1 MPIDNENSPSA
12 KRCFVIMGFGKK
24 TDFATG
30 RILDL
35 NKSYKLLIKPVV
47 ENKGLVCIRADEI
60 LYAGS
65 IDYQM
70 YKELLDAD
78 LVIADLS
85 TANVNAFYELG
96 VRHALRRRT
105 TIVISED
112 KYSYPFDLNHIK
124 ITSYTHLGEAIDYEE
139 VLRFQQVLGDTID
152 SVLKVDED
160 DSPVYS
166 FLRELTPPLL
176 KTNASGG
183 NGFKKESINSLNRNA
198 GEDENLNRALA
209 ENTTLGLLIDQGENA
224 LQKRNYP
231 VAKSLFQSAVA
242 VYKAE
247 SKDDSNQDSYLIQRL
262 AFATYKSKLP
272 DYVSSLHEAKSLLE
286 KLDLDRTNDTETVS
300 LAGRVEKKLFEKGQG
315 EQHLANA
322 IQFYQRG
329 YFLLHNR
336 YHGINLAFL
345 FNKRVETSIY
355 NTPEDKIADMVF
367 ANRVRRQVLEM
378 CENDWNAITDRK
390 NRIALKSMG
399 GNAAYLSDYNVADE
413 DEQMFWIQVNKA
425 ECHYAL
431 GEMEEYKKAVAQ
443 AKQIQH
449 DDWMLAAFEKQF
461 SDLHSLLKKFGYML
475 NPPWKVE

>member
-1 MPIDNENSPSA
+1 MPADNENKPA
-12 KRCFVIMGFGKK
+12 PKRCFVIMGFGKK

-47 ENKGLVCIRADEI
+47 ESKGIICIRADEI
-60 LYAGS
+60 LHSGS

-70 YKELLDAD
+70 YKELYNAD

-96 VRHALRRRT
+96 IRHALKKRC

-112 KYSYPFDLNHIK
+112 KYQYPFDLNHVK
-124 ITSYTHLGEAIDYEE
+124 ITSYCHLGEAIDYEE
-139 VLRFQQVLGDTID
+139 VERFRDVLGKTID
-152 SVLKVDED
+152 TVLQIEEP

-166 FLRELTPPLL
+166 HFPVLKPPKL
-176 KTNASGG
+176 KTEISETN
-183 NGFKKESINSLNRNA
+183 
-198 GEDENLNRALA
+198 NLNRGIQNSNSDEEDLFAA
-209 ENTTLGLLIDQGENA
+209 VAKATDNPTLGYLIEEGENA
-224 LQKRNYP
+224 LKQRNYP
-231 VAKSLFQSAVA
+231 VAKSLFQSAVV

-247 SKDDSNQDSYLIQRL
+247 SKNDSNQDSYLIQRL
-262 AFATYKSKLP
+262 AFATYKAKLP
-272 DYVSSLHEAKSLLE
+272 DYIASLHEAKSLLE

-345 FNKRVETSIY
+345 FNKRVESSIY
-355 NTPEDKIADMVF
+355 ITPEDKIADMVF

-399 GNAAYLSDYNVADE
+399 GNAAYLSDFNVADE

-425 ECHYAL
+425 ECHFAL
-431 GEMEEYKKAVAQ
+431 GEMEEYKNALSQ
-443 AKQIQH
+443 AKQIKYE
-449 DDWMLAAFEKQF
+449 DWMLAAFEKQF
-461 SDLHSLLKKFGYML
+461 SDLHSLLKKFGHLL
-475 NPPWKVE
+475 NPPWKEE

>member
-1 MPIDNENSPSA
+1 
-12 KRCFVIMGFGKK
+12 MGFGKK

-47 ENKGLVCIRADEI
+47 ESKGLMCIRADEI
-60 LYAGS
+60 LHSGS

-70 YKELLDAD
+70 YKELYNAD
-78 LVIADLS
+78 LVIADIS

-96 VRHALRRRT
+96 IRHALKKRS

-112 KYSYPFDLNHIK
+112 KYQYPFDLNHVK
-124 ITSYTHLGEAIDYEE
+124 ITSYCHLGDAIDYEE
-139 VLRFQQVLGDTID
+139 VERFRQVLGETID
-152 SVLKVDED
+152 TVLKINDP

-166 FLRELTPPLL
+166 HLPVLKPPIL
-176 KTNASGG
+176 KTEPRQQKNIATEIL
-183 NGFKKESINSLNRNA
+183 NNTADDEDDSLISVPKVTKNQ
-198 GEDENLNRALA
+198 
-209 ENTTLGLLIDQGENA
+209 TLGYLIEEGEKA
-224 LQKRNYP
+224 LHERNYA
-231 VAKSLFQSAVA
+231 VAKSLFQSAV
-242 VYKAE
+242 VIYNAE
-247 SKDDSNQDSYLIQRL
+247 SNDNSNQDSYLIQRL
-262 AFATYKSKLP
+262 AFATYKAKLP
-272 DYVSSLHEAKSLLE
+272 DYVSSLHESKGLLE
-286 KLDLDRTNDTETVS
+286 KLDLGRTNDTETVS

-336 YHGINLAFL
+336 YHGINLAYL
-345 FNKRVETSIY
+345 FNKRVDTSIF

-378 CENDWNAITDRK
+378 CENDWNAITSRK

-399 GNAAYLSDYNVADE
+399 GNAAYLSEYDESNE
-413 DEQMFWIQVNKA
+413 DESMFFIKVNKA

-431 GEMEEYKKAVAQ
+431 GEMEEYKKALDE
-443 AKQIQH
+443 AKLLKH
-449 DDWMLAAFEKQF
+449 ERWMVVAFEKQF
-461 SDLHSLLKKFGYML
+461 ADLQPVFRKYGHLL
-475 NPPWKVE
+475 NPPWKEK